1 MNLAID
7 TFTKERFGIVTG
19 SRCSPL
25 VPKKDAKLGM
35 ITLAKE
41 LAIEVV
47 FKFYDEVSTWQ
58 MEHGQLGEHFAM
70 QHYKDYFDNSIVEGR
85 WINKVNYGGNTDAEA
100 IDYGVDFKCQTTL
113 KGWTDTLV
121 DEVKDTYQNQAQL
134 YMLLTKKD
142 RWVIANYLI
151 ETQKMTDY
159 GLVYPVKEKDR
170 MILQEVKASEEWR
183 DKFLSNLPF
192 VISKRDEFIEILKT
206 KFEL

>member
-7 TFTKERFGIVTG
+7 TFSKERFGLVTG

-25 VPKKDAKLGM
+25 VPKKDAKAGM
-35 ITLAKE
+35 ITLSRK
-41 LAIEVV
+41 LANEIV
-47 FKFYDEVSTWQ
+47 FQFYDEVSTWE
-58 MEHGQLGEHFAM
+58 MEHGKLGEYFAR
-70 QHYKDYFDNSIVEGR
+70 QHYIDHFDNSISEGR
-85 WINKVNYGGNTDAEA
+85 WINKVKYGANTDAESL
-100 IDYGVDFKCQTTL
+100 DYGIDFKCQTTL

-134 YMLLTKKD
+134 YMLAAKKD

-170 MILQEVKASEEWR
+170 MILQEVKASEEWQE
-183 DKFLSNLPF
+183 KFFSNLPF